1 MIKLIVSD
9 MDGCLLDPNSKFPP
23 NFMEAYNIMKK
34 KNIIFAIASGR

>member
-23 NFMEAYNIMKK
+23 NFMEAYNLMKE
-34 KNIIFAIASGR
+34 